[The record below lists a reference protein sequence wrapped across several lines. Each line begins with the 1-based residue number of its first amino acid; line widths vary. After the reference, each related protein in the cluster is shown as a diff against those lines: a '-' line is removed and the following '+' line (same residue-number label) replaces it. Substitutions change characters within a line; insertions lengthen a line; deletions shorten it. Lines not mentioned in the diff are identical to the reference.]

1 MTRKND
7 IFLIMAY
14 TPDRF
19 KENLL
24 RDLINGLR
32 ELDQDIL
39 LVSHTIQSQDIIDS
53 VDYYLYDKEN
63 ELLYD
68 PEIKY
73 FYFCTVDEY
82 KIFFKD
88 YFKQKNFYKECYK

>member
-63 ELLYD
+63 LLLKTY
-68 PEIKY
+68 EA
-73 FYFCTVDEY
+73 
-82 KIFFKD
+82 
-88 YFKQKNFYKECYK
+88 ECYTTYNHGSIKLQSQLNYPSSEPY